1 MRSIF
6 AAKKMETTLSKNELQ
21 LSSGR
26 LRPLFLRYVLPGI
39 GAMLFLALQSIADGL
54 IVGRLI
60 GATALAA
67 VNIVIPIYTL
77 VTAVALMIGVG
88 TQAQI
93 GIRMGRGDYSGA
105 KTALISGLVG
115 LLFFTGTAT
124 VGVNLFAD
132 EIAVFL
138 GADNELLPLS
148 TKYIHGLMPWL
159 AGIGFQLLFDYMLK
173 ALGHPR
179 FAMTVMIGTILLNI
193 VSSVIFVSY
202 LGMGT
207 FGTGLGTGMSFT
219 LGAVV
224 SGYVIVKQ
232 LQKNTELYTAHGRF
246 SLKTFG
252 HLFYNGSSEGLTEIS
267 TGVTVFLFNITLMK
281 YVGAAGVSAFTLVD
295 YLMFIGTS
303 VILGISNGTI
313 PIISYNWGAR
323 CMPRVKGIVRLA
335 LASNLVC
342 GAVMIFLLW
351 VCGRTAVGL
360 FIDSAES
367 QVIDLAVR
375 GARFMSLAFLFNG
388 FNILASSFFTA
399 IDKPGLSLVVASL
412 RGPVLLVSGI
422 LSLPRC
428 FGVDGIWLAMPL
440 ADALTAVIVLWLALK
455 WKRGL

>member
-1 MRSIF
+1 
-6 AAKKMETTLSKNELQ
+6 METTLSKNELQ
-21 LSSGR
+21 LSCGR
-26 LRPLFLRYVLPGI
+26 LRPLFLHYALPGI

-60 GATALAA
+60 GTTALAA
-67 VNIVIPIYTL
+67 VNIVIPVYTL

-93 GIRMGRGDYSGA
+93 GILTGQGDYTGA
-105 KTALISGLVG
+105 KTALISGLIG
-115 LLFFTGTAT
+115 LIFFTVTAT
-124 VGVNLFAD
+124 VGVNIFAD

-148 TKYIHGLMPWL
+148 TKYIYGLMPWL
-159 AGIGFQLLFDYMLK
+159 AGIGFQLFFDYTLK

-179 FAMTVMIGTILLNI
+179 FAMMVMIGTILLNI
-193 VSSVIFVSY
+193 VSSVVFVAY
-202 LGMGT
+202 FGMGT
-207 FGTGLGTGMSFT
+207 FGTGLGTGISFS

-224 SGYVIVKQ
+224 SGCMIARQ
-232 LQKNTELYTAHGRF
+232 LRKNTGLSAAHGRF

-252 HLFYNGSSEGLTEIS
+252 HLFYNGSSEGLTEIAA
-267 TGVTVFLFNITLMK
+267 GFIVFLFNITLRK
-281 YVGAAGVSAFTLVD
+281 YVGAAGVAAFTLVD

-313 PIISYNWGAR
+313 PVISYNWGAR
-323 CMPRVKGIVRLA
+323 RISRVKGIVRLA
-335 LASNLVC
+335 LMSNLAC
-342 GAVMIFLLW
+342 GAVMILLLW
-351 VCGRTAVGL
+351 VCGRAAVGL
-360 FIDSAES
+360 FIGSSEAH
-367 QVIDLAVR
+367 VIDLAVR
-375 GARFMSLAFLFNG
+375 GAKFMSLAFLFNG

-422 LSLPRC
+422 LSLPRW

-440 ADALTAVIVLWLALK
+440 ADALTAVIVLLLTMHMDNIFGRISKAV
-455 WKRGL
+455 